1 MPMPH
6 VTVAETAADVPA
18 DVAVAA
24 VRRVVAAM
32 PEGEERPGQLAMAR
46 AVAEAIDDEA
56 HLVVQAGTGTGKS
69 QAYLVPALL
78 SGRRTVVVTATKAL
92 QEQLVH
98 RDLPLLQRHLGIP
111 VQAALLKGRSNYLCR
126 AALADAVSGADQGSL
141 LGETA
146 DRAQLSRIVAWTA
159 ETSTGDRA
167 DLPMAVSNTEWS
179 RLSVGVGE
187 CPGAAK
193 CAYGDV
199 CFAEDARAA
208 AAEADVVV
216 VNAHL
221 YGLHLASGGAVLP
234 DHEVVIIDEAH
245 ALEDIAADTL
255 GLALGPGRFENLA
268 RACRTI
274 FTADHPA
281 AVGVDAAGAR
291 LAVILETLVGERI
304 DPTEGDLGIA
314 LVSCGEATAAVA
326 VAARALDVSGDA
338 ATRKERVLQLASGLG
353 NDVNALA

>member
-1 MPMPH
+1 
-6 VTVAETAADVPA
+6 
-18 DVAVAA
+18 
-24 VRRVVAAM
+24 
-32 PEGEERPGQLAMAR
+32 
-46 AVAEAIDDEA
+46 
-56 HLVVQAGTGTGKS
+56 
-69 QAYLVPALL
+69 
-78 SGRRTVVVTATKAL
+78 
-92 QEQLVH
+92 LVH

-159 ETSTGDRA
+159 ETTTGDRA
-167 DLPMAVSNTEWS
+167 DLPMAVSNAEWS

-304 DPTEGDLGIA
+304 DPTEGDLGMA

-338 ATRKERVLQLASGLG
+338 ATRNE
-353 NDVNALA
+353 